1 MILSSTL
8 PQLLTLAR
16 ENEAGM
22 VIDVA
27 ASHVWKWNQFL
38 PEMLPG
44 PTPKAARAIQYTWN
58 VAEEIANRTDSEP
71 VDQPTVQRA
80 LESNC
85 PLGQAAGE
93 HFRGRAAG
101 RGH

>member
-1 MILSSTL
+1 MIAAPTQVEGSIRDYAMILSSTL

-44 PTPKAARAIQYTWN
+44 PTPEAAWAIEYTWN
-58 VAEEIANRTDSEP
+58 VAEEIANRTDS
-71 VDQPTVQRA
+71 
-80 LESNC
+80 
-85 PLGQAAGE
+85 
-93 HFRGRAAG
+93 
-101 RGH
+101 